1 MERVPTASN
10 PADLPSRF
18 RHQQLCELLGAVD
31 CGTIDLPASVLSFLM
46 KDRFDIQLAE
56 LVRFE
61 AEIDEIQVG

>member
-1 MERVPTASN
+1 M
-10 PADLPSRF
+10 
-18 RHQQLCELLGAVD
+18 D